1 MRIIAGRNK
10 GRKLAEPGRGDPAAH
25 LRPTSDRVRESLF
38 GVLTGGRVP
47 LELQDTRV
55 LDIFAG
61 SGALGLEA
69 LSRGAAHVTFVETG
83 RAALALLGRN
93 ITLCGAGAETE
104 ILRQDATRLSPN
116 PGAPFDLIFMDPPY
130 GKEMGE
136 KALRAALSGGWVA
149 EEAIV
154 VWEEDGPPRVPAA
167 FQMLDR
173 RRFGGTTITV
183 LRFVGASHPG

>member
-10 GRKLAEPGRGDPAAH
+10 GRKLAEPGGGDPAAH

-167 FQMLDR
+167 FQMLDQ